1 MMQLWSLH
9 VRFPGHIICAP
20 PFRAPVGSL
29 RAKTSAAAANNGV
42 KAMESTEVV
51 TFELKEF
58 PHWEPRNR

>member
-1 MMQLWSLH
+1 M
-9 VRFPGHIICAP
+9 P
-20 PFRAPVGSL
+20 PRFRARFATPVGSL